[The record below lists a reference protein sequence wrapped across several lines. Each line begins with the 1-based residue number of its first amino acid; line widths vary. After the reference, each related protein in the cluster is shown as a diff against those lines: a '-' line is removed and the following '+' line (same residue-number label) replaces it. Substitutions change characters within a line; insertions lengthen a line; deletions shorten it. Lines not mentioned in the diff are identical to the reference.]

1 MTHILQLIILNNY
14 VLCLNLLQQN
24 TDQSNLPRKILT
36 YTPTALF
43 TLKEVKTGTETGK
56 ELGDRS
62 STHNGQVYPHQ
73 TFIGLPT
80 VRSHEGIFLIDY
92 WVFLFSNGFSLCRG
106 DIKLSSADSFLPTEK
121 HLAEIGLKIKIH
133 LFPPR
138 NIPLITMDTT
148 LG

>member
-1 MTHILQLIILNNY
+1 MFSVLIYCNKTLTKAT
-14 VLCLNLLQQN
+14 C
-24 TDQSNLPRKILT
+24 RGKFLT

-73 TFIGLPT
+73 SLIGLPT

-92 WVFLFSNGFSLCRG
+92 
-106 DIKLSSADSFLPTEK
+106 
-121 HLAEIGLKIKIH
+121 
-133 LFPPR
+133 
-138 NIPLITMDTT
+138 
-148 LG
+148 